1 MFWNQPLGAGSAEA
15 AIIDVNSLPA
25 SPKNA
30 IYRTPGGQEEIDF
43 ATYTLEYDSEKSD
56 SDYISELVD
65 HGFKNTSGT
74 LTPDDKIIK
83 YSNKDIASLTISS
96 AVISITYK
104 DGTTGSVTLSSNN
117 FTYSY
122 CPLYNY
128 YAGDET
134 TNGYSRIIDKDFFD
148 KINDAA
154 VYSGDEEGTSEILAE
169 STFDAVCKTASA
181 TAAKVASSENYILRS
196 GNRFSLAI
204 TNGNSAASAIT
215 LNVNG
220 TGAKAIYING
230 EASSSTNYTLPA
242 GTYSVL
248 YDGTGYQ
255 IRTDGDIPG
264 VSGEFEEYKESI
276 AYLDDEE
283 TTSAVNDYTV
293 DAVCTTAG
301 NVADK
306 IAFCDG
312 YVLTLGNRF
321 TLLIANENTYQGAL
335 TLNVNGTGAKPIYLN
350 GEASGSGE
358 SNYLPAGT
366 YEVVYGSTATI
377 PHTYVYHIRTGG
389 EIPTLYG
396 SYKENAEKVTYLDY
410 SFASR
415 FYQEGDYIDNGVL
428 RKATSSITTGY
439 LISAKSTS
447 KNVLGENITLGKEI
461 SLLEKRVNCTVNYE
475 QTQIASKSYSVG
487 DYVYID
493 TYVNSSDNSI
503 SPYNS
508 FRKITTAISSGTDI
522 INNSSSVSTLGD
534 EISTLNSELTDN
546 AVLSASGYKAT
557 GITSAYGSIVK
568 TGKRVSINIGWS
580 GSVSS
585 SGAILNLPNGYK
597 PAVTAT
603 GAHMVYT
610 NDWLAGNCTIETDGK
625 LWDSTTSG
633 TKTKGV
639 ISIDY
644 YIA

>member
-43 ATYTLEYDSEKSD
+43 STYTLTYDSEKSD
-56 SDYISELVD
+56 SDYISELTE

-134 TNGYSRIIDKDFFD
+134 TSGYSRIVDIDLFN
-148 KINDAA
+148 KINDTA

-204 TNGNSAASAIT
+204 TNGNSANSALT

-248 YDGTGYQ
+248 YDGTQYQ

-283 TTSAVNDYTV
+283 ETSAVNDYTV

-301 NVADK
+301 NVAAK
-306 IAFCDG
+306 IATCDG
-312 YVLTLGNRF
+312 YVLKYGNRF
-321 TLLIANENTYQGAL
+321 SLLLENSNTIITGL
-335 TLNVNGTGAKPIYLN
+335 TLNVNGTGAKPIYI
-350 GEASGSGE
+350 GGVDTASMVE
-358 SNYLPAGT
+358 YFTLDAGI
-366 YEVVYGSTATI
+366 YHVVYDGTNYQFRGDGEEPTIDGSFKFDAKQATYI
-377 PHTYVYHIRTGG
+377 D
-389 EIPTLYG
+389 
-396 SYKENAEKVTYLDY
+396 SY
-410 SFASR
+410 FASR
-415 FYQEGDYIDNGVL
+415 YYYKGDYINDDGTL
-428 RKATSSITTGY
+428 RKALQTINTGHRITDTGY
-439 LISAKSTS
+439 STS
-447 KNVLGENITLGKEI
+447 KNVLGEDLTLGREI
-461 SLLEKRVNCTVNYE
+461 TELSDRLGKVVKYE
-475 QTQIASKSYSVG
+475 QTQNASTSYSVG

-503 SPYNS
+503 SIYDS
-508 FRKITTAISSGTDI
+508 LRKITSAVSSGDNIINKSSSISSLA
-522 INNSSSVSTLGD
+522 S
-534 EISTLNSELTDN
+534 EISTLNSQLSNKGTKN
-546 AVLSASGYKAT
+546 HTGVYAGYISASKNYVTFFVPIDLSYNAT
-557 GITSAYGSIVK
+557 TPTATVSISAADVYIGTTRMNYSSTYFDTSYVK
-568 TGKRVSINIGWS
+568 TAVHNCGVRVELKF
-580 GSVSS
+580 
-585 SGAILNLPNGYK
+585 ATTQPNQA
-597 PAVTAT
+597 PVT
-603 GAHMVYT
+603 VYAE
-610 NDWLAGNCTIETDGK
+610 LSMTI
-625 LWDSTTSG
+625 S
-633 TKTKGV
+633 
-639 ISIDY
+639 
-644 YIA
+644 

>member
-43 ATYTLEYDSEKSD
+43 ATYTLTYDSEKSD
-56 SDYISELVD
+56 SDYISELTER
-65 HGFKNTSGT
+65 GFKNTSGT
-74 LTPDDKIIK
+74 LTPDDDIIK

-117 FTYSY
+117 FEYSY

-134 TNGYSRIIDKDFFD
+134 TSGYSRIVDIDLFN
-148 KINDAA
+148 KINDTA

-204 TNGNSAASAIT
+204 TNANSAASAIT

-248 YDGTGYQ
+248 YDGTQYQ

-283 TTSAVNDYTV
+283 STSAVNDYTV
-293 DAVCTTAG
+293 DAVCSTAG

-306 IAFCDG
+306 VAFCDG
-312 YVLTLGNRF
+312 YVLKYGNRF
-321 TLLIANENTYQGAL
+321 SLLLENSNTIITSL
-335 TLNVNGTGAKPIYLN
+335 TLNVNGTGAKPIYIN
-350 GEASGSGE
+350 GEPTSSMVE
-358 SNYLPAGT
+358 YFTFDAGI
-366 YEVVYGSTATI
+366 YQVVYDGTNYQFRGDGEVPTI
-377 PHTYVYHIRTGG
+377 D
-389 EIPTLYG
+389 G
-396 SYKENAEKVTYLDY
+396 SYKVDTKKVTYINNS

-415 FYQEGDYIDNGVL
+415 YYYKGDYIDNGGIL
-428 RKATSSITTGY
+428 RKALKTINTGHMITDTGY
-439 LISAKSTS
+439 STS
-447 KNVLGENITLGKEI
+447 KNVLGEDITIGREITELSNRLGK
-461 SLLEKRVNCTVNYE
+461 VVNYE
-475 QTQIASKSYSVG
+475 QTQTSSKSYSVG

-493 TYVNSSDNSI
+493 TYVSPSDSSI
-503 SPYNS
+503 SIYDS
-508 FRKITTAISSGTDI
+508 LRKITTAISSGADI
-522 INNSSSVSTLGD
+522 INNSSSISNLGT
-534 EISTLNSELTDN
+534 EISTLNSQLT
-546 AVLSASGYKAT
+546 
-557 GITSAYGSIVK
+557 
-568 TGKRVSINIGWS
+568 
-580 GSVSS
+580 SVVR
-585 SGAILNLPNGYK
+585 YVD
-597 PAVTAT
+597 VTAT
-603 GAHMVYT
+603 TTANGNISLGLNINTGIVIGVKRTDAADTLCIPCQWNANTWGAHICST
-610 NDWLAGNCTIETDGK
+610 LAGMPELTN
-625 LWDSTTSG
+625 TSV
-633 TKTKGV
+633 TV
-639 ISIDY
+639 RAY
-644 YIA
+644 YINSNYIKPES